1 MATRLQIAKPDII
14 KLFEGSQKKIFTPK
28 DLSTILTSNRNFWR
42 LSQGMTSRGFFEFLL
57 EKTKLQTIR
66 LTSPYGYKSRYVWGE
81 VSAYEIALSLGRNA
95 YLSHGTAVF
104 LHGLTDQLPKKIYVN
119 QEQTP
124 KPQAGGLSQGAIDR
138 AFSAKQRT
146 SKYIFKYQNSEI
158 VLISGKQTNRLEVGK
173 LRGQIAEDLD
183 VTNLERTLIDIV
195 VRPAY
200 AGGVYQV
207 RDAFQAAKDQMSVN
221 TLLATLKKLGYV
233 YPYHQAIGF
242 YMQRAGFEEARW
254 MRLRKLGHHFDFYL
268 AHDMRE
274 KSYDQQWRLFF
285 PKGF

>member
-1 MATRLQIAKPDII
+1 M
-14 KLFEGSQKKIFTPK
+14 
-28 DLSTILTSNRNFWR
+28 
-42 LSQGMTSRGFFEFLL
+42 
-57 EKTKLQTIR
+57 
-66 LTSPYGYKSRYVWGE
+66 
-81 VSAYEIALSLGRNA
+81 
-95 YLSHGTAVF
+95 
-104 LHGLTDQLPKKIYVN
+104 N

-124 KPQAGGLSQGAIDR
+124 KPQPGGLSQGTINR

-146 SKYIFKYQNSEI
+146 SKYIFKYQTWEI

-173 LRGQIAEDLD
+173 LRGQITEDLD

-207 RDAFQAAKDQMSVN
+207 RDAFQAAKDRMSVN

-254 MRLRKLGHHFDFYL
+254 MRLRKLGHHCDFYL
-268 AHDMRE
+268 AHDMRG
-274 KSYDQQWRLFF
+274 KSYDQQWRLYF